1 MMSFRYVWLF
11 GTKSDVMVTAGRY
24 ELVHIS
30 TDATN
35 TSRLPK
41 ADTHNE
47 MYFFLLIIIEVQK
60 ISWRLLCGRYAQN
73 LTINKK

>member
-1 MMSFRYVWLF
+1 MCGSS
-11 GTKSDVMVTAGRY
+11 GTKSDVMVAAGRY

-30 TDATN
+30 TGATN

-47 MYFFLLIIIEVQK
+47 MYFFLLIIIEVQ
-60 ISWRLLCGRYAQN
+60 
-73 LTINKK
+73 

>member
-1 MMSFRYVWLF
+1 MMYGVLHSEAHVFVWFF

-35 TSRLPK
+35 TSRLPQ

-47 MYFFLLIIIEVQK
+47 MYFFSID
-60 ISWRLLCGRYAQN
+60 N
-73 LTINKK
+73 H

>member
-1 MMSFRYVWLF
+1 MLSFYYVWFF
-11 GTKSDVMVTAGRY
+11 GTKSDVMVAAGRY

-35 TSRLPK
+35 TSRLPQ

-47 MYFFLLIIIEVQK
+47 MYFFLLIIIEVQ
-60 ISWRLLCGRYAQN
+60 
-73 LTINKK
+73 